1 MLSYRRCVLAF
12 SRAAPLAHPLLTC
25 LAPQPRAAVGGTVEK
40 AKDPLLRQEA
50 AARAS
55 GSMLRVRLLPQR
67 AHTGSAG
74 EDHFRRAESQYFR
87 MLRAVPTAGMVAP
100 EAVEYCYQPRLV
112 AAFEAKR
119 AEFDAR
125 YGRNGHTEVL
135 LFHGTP
141 KDSNVES
148 IVTGGFDMRKV
159 GSTTDQGLY
168 GAGAYLS
175 EMTTMSLAYAESCG
189 KMLMC
194 RVLLGKPYLVDI
206 SRMADLMGKPCV
218 RGHDSHVKDLN
229 FSEVVIFDSA
239 QILPCYILHLQKPAP
254 PARAGWGA
262 AGMFA
267 GAMAAAGGPL
277 AAGFGGGGGG
287 GPLGG
292 VAGMSAATPK
302 GHHAPA
308 AVFNTEPLEQARE
321 FFDEQ
326 ARKRQKAADAAA
338 AETKANIARAM
349 ELSKSSAAAEAAA
362 AKDFE
367 AQMARAMEAS
377 RATAAAECARAS
389 QQRK

>member
-1 MLSYRRCVLAF
+1 MPSYLRCVLAF
-12 SRAAPLAHPLLTC
+12 SRVGAPLLTRPA
-25 LAPQPRAAVGGTVEK
+25 LQPRVAVGGIVEK

-55 GSMLRVRLLPQR
+55 GDMLRVRLLPQR

-119 AEFDAR
+119 AEFDER

-141 KDSNVES
+141 KDANVES

-159 GSTTDQGLY
+159 GSTTDKGVF

-175 EMTTMSLAYAESCG
+175 EMTAMSLAYAASCG

-254 PARAGWGA
+254 RARAGVA

-267 GAMAAAGGPL
+267 GDPM

-308 AVFNTEPLEQARE
+308 AVFNTKPLEQARE

-338 AETKANIARAM
+338 AETEANMARAM

-377 RATAAAECARAS
+377 RATAAAERARAS